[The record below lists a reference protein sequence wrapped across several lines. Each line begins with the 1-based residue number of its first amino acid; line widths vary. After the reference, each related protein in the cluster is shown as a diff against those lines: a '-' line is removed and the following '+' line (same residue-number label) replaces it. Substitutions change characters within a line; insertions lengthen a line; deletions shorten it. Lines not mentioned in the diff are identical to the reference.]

1 MRRKLAGLGV
11 WFCVALR
18 LEHPEAHAHHSHE
31 APKVA
36 EPPRLGP
43 FRRLLE
49 LALLS
54 PQLPLVLALWHAINI
69 IVMTIASANLD
80 ETVRTGCHY
89 VNLILTVTFALKTAA
104 QVAVLEPA
112 AFIASWTRVL
122 EAIVTLVSLVRPHE
136 PLLLHASAEL
146 STHRLCCCLRRA
158 RATA

>member
-1 MRRKLAGLGV
+1 MTARRKLAGLGV

-18 LEHPEAHAHHSHE
+18 LQEPEEHAHHSRE
-31 APKVA
+31 VPKAA

-49 LALLS
+49 TALLS

-89 VNLILTVTFALKTAA
+89 VNLILTVAFALKTAA
-104 QVAVLEPA
+104 QVAVLKPA
-112 AFIASWTRVL
+112 AFIASWARML
-122 EAIVTLVSLVRPHE
+122 EAIVTLVSLVRPHDP
-136 PLLLHASAEL
+136 PLLHCSA
-146 STHRLCCCLRRA
+146 
-158 RATA
+158 